1 VRNSEYGLGV
11 DIGDGTV
18 AAAVCRTDGDLEVAT
33 ALPLGDAGPGSVAPQ
48 GEAPRVEVTR
58 QVMARVGTPGPLYVD
73 GRWIHPGDA
82 VAAVVARVREV
93 ATAQEGCPPART
105 VLAVPPSWGP
115 HRRACLMESLQ
126 TACPDVSLVS
136 SAVAATHHHMASTAM
151 ASTALPQRGT
161 VAVYDLGASTL
172 DTAVV
177 GPADDGG
184 LRHLAVP
191 PPPLPWGGRDIDDAL
206 LAHVLRGVERPADG
220 DAPVASPVGL
230 RERVVAAKEAL
241 AADTVACVDLPL
253 PTGPVRVTRD
263 ELEDLLDRRIE
274 ESVVRVAAAITGAGL
289 GADDVDGVVLA
300 GGSARLPLVAERLSA
315 GLGLPVVVDPEPEL
329 TVALGAARLAA
340 AALPV
345 ADERAG
351 IARITR
357 PGHDLPSSGE
367 AAAPAL
373 VRAVT
378 PRPARSPAGSPRGVP
393 RPPRGPSGRH
403 RSRRVVIV
411 AAMFLGLVGVT
422 SSLIAVVSDVRTAP
436 AAQGQTPAADPAAVP
451 PATAEPA
458 GEVAPS
464 VSSGAAATSTRAGTS
479 RQAVAKPEAPATTSA
494 GAAATSA
501 TTPPVSSTAA
511 GSTAPPPAATTP
523 LSTVPPPEVTRP
535 DTTPPPPTTPDQTT
549 PVPTTPAPTPQT
561 TEAPSP
567 VVTPEDPLPPPDP
580 TEASSTGTDGTM
592 P

>member
-1 VRNSEYGLGV
+1 VRNGEYGLGV

-18 AAAVCRTDGDLEVAT
+18 TAAVCRTDGDLEVAT
-33 ALPLGDAGPGSVAPQ
+33 ALPLGDAGPGSVGPR
-48 GEAPRVEVTR
+48 GEAPRVEVAR
-58 QVMARVGTPGPLYVD
+58 QVMARVGTPDRLYVD

-115 HRRACLMESLQ
+115 HRRACLMESLAA
-126 TACPDVSLVS
+126 TCPDVSLLS
-136 SAVAATHHHMASTAM
+136 SAVAATHHHV

-206 LAHVLRGVERPADG
+206 LAHVLRGVERPTDG
-220 DAPVASPVGL
+220 DAPVAFPVGL

-300 GGSARLPLVAERLSA
+300 GGSVRLPLVAERLSA

-340 AALPV
+340 AAVPV

-351 IARITR
+351 IAGITR
-357 PGHDLPSSGE
+357 SGHALPSSGE
-367 AAAPAL
+367 AAATAL
-373 VRAVT
+373 VRAAA
-378 PRPARSPAGSPRGVP
+378 PRPARSPAGSPRGAP
-393 RPPRGPSGRH
+393 RPPRGTSGRH
-403 RSRRVVIV
+403 GSRRVVIV

-464 VSSGAAATSTRAGTS
+464 VSSGAAATSTRAGSS
-479 RQAVAKPEAPATTSA
+479 RQAVAKPSAPATTSA

-501 TTPPVSSTAA
+501 TTPAASPTAA
-511 GSTAPPPAATTP
+511 GSTAPPPAATTTP
-523 LSTVPPPEVTRP
+523 PSTVPPPVVTTP
-535 DTTPPPPTTPDQTT
+535 DTTTPVPTTPDPTT

-567 VVTPEDPLPPPDP
+567 VVTAEDPPPPP
-580 TEASSTGTDGTM
+580 EPSEASSTGTDGTA